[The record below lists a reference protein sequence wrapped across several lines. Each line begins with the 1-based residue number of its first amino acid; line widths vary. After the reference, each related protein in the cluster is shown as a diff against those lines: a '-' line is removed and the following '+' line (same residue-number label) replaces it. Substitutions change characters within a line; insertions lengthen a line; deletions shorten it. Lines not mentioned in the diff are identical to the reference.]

1 MSTEHLGERLSALV
15 DGELGA
21 AERDRALIHL
31 ASCDACRFEAD
42 LLRRLKRRLH
52 GLDGPEPAADLL
64 GRLSALGSAAGEP
77 PQGPPPGAGGG
88 PRPFGGSAPLGSG
101 PALGDG
107 PGLGERPGFGAADA
121 GGPAARRRS
130 QASAL
135 RAAAAFLPFR
145 SSSEDRRELEA
156 AERRPRPRPVRQRR
170 RTPRYAMAGASLVA
184 VALGGAFV
192 AGGEEAPGPVVRPPL
207 PDYALEHAL
216 TAGEAALPSGQD
228 ERRAGG
234 GDRGAV
240 PALHDPKGG
249 AEGAEGSGGADG
261 SGSAEGS
268 GGAEGSGSA
277 DGSGGAEGTGRDDRG
292 DRGRGGQ
299 DRDGQDRDGRSGDGD
314 GGDIRTDT
322 PRAW

>member
-42 LLRRLKRRLH
+42 MLRRLKRRLH
-52 GLDGPEPAADLL
+52 GLDGPEPASDLL
-64 GRLSALGSAAGEP
+64 GRLSALGSPAAEP
-77 PQGPPPGAGGG
+77 PQGPPEAGGG

-107 PGLGERPGFGAADA
+107 PGLGQRPGFGAAGT
-121 GGPAARRRS
+121 GGPAPRWRS

-145 SSSEDRRELEA
+145 SPSGDRRELEA
-156 AERRPRPRPVRQRR
+156 AERRPRPARQRR
-170 RTPRYAMAGASLVA
+170 RAPRYAMAGASLVA

-192 AGGEEAPGPVVRPPL
+192 AGGEDEPGPVVRPPL

-216 TAGEAALPSGQD
+216 TAGEAALPNGD
-228 ERRAGG
+228 DGRRAGG
-234 GDRGAV
+234 EGRGTV
-240 PALHDPKGG
+240 PALHEPGR
-249 AEGAEGSGGADG
+249 
-261 SGSAEGS
+261 
-268 GGAEGSGSA
+268 
-277 DGSGGAEGTGRDDRG
+277 GGAEGTGGTGATDGTDGTGREDRGGRDRDDR
-292 DRGRGGQ
+292 
-299 DRDGQDRDGRSGDGD
+299 DGAAD
-314 GGDIRTDT
+314 GGADTRTDT